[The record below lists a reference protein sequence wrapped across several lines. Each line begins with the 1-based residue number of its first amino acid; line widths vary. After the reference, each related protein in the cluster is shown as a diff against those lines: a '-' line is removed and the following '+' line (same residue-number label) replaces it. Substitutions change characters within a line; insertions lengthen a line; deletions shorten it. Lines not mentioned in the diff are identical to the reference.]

1 MSLTTGFRAMR
12 YNVGIWI
19 DQKKAIIVAT
29 SAYGVTTDTVEPD
42 NEGRFYDEV
51 IRRLGLAEALLI
63 FGPGEAKMELKER
76 LSRSKARSRR
86 IVGIETTD
94 TLTDPQIV
102 AKVRAHYGA

>member
-1 MSLTTGFRAMR
+1 MRATTGLRAMC
-12 YNVGIWI
+12 YNAGIWI
-19 DQKKAIIVAT
+19 DHNKAIIVST

-42 NEGRFYDEV
+42 KEGRFYDEV

-63 FGPGEAKMELKER
+63 FGPGEAKLELKGH
-76 LSRSKARSRR
+76 LSHSKARSRR
-86 IVGIETTD
+86 IVAIETTD